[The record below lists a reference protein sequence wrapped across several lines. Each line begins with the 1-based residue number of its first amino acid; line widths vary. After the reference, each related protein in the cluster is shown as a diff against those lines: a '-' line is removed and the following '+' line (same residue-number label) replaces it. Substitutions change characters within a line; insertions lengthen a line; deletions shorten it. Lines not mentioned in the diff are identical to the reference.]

1 MRAIKEEIDSIAF
14 KAGVLKLEDIDVNI
28 RFDEFEK
35 KYIKEY
41 SPKYVY
47 SRINIENISQINYLE
62 NNGFNFIE
70 TQFKMTKRLTDL
82 YDMSVFHD
90 EFRLEKVDD
99 EKDLE
104 QIYALSDKIMKVD
117 RVLID
122 EAIDSKLAQKRYHL
136 FIKKSFESKNENL
149 FKTIH
154 VPTGQTIGFHTNMI
168 IGKDILF
175 FIGGIIPEFHNSGA
189 CFAHEYLIFNYLYEN
204 GFKNITTHISAANYK
219 IINFEMRTIGFKP
232 KQTYVILRKVY

>member
-14 KAGVLKLEDIDVNI
+14 KAGVLKLEDIDVTTC
-28 RFDEFEK
+28 FEEFEK

-47 SRINIENISQINYLE
+47 SRVNIENISQIHYLE
-62 NNGFNFIE
+62 NHGFNFIE
-70 TQFKMTKRLTDL
+70 TQFRMTKRLSGL
-82 YDMSVFHD
+82 YDMSAFNN
-90 EFRLEKVDD
+90 EFRLEKVED
-99 EKDLE
+99 KNNLE
-104 QIYALSDKIMKVD
+104 QIYALSDEIMKVD
-117 RVLID
+117 RMLID
-122 EAIDSKLAQKRYHL
+122 EVLDSKMAQERYHL
-136 FIKKSFESKNENL
+136 FIKKSLESKNENL

-154 VPTGQTIGFHTNMI
+154 VPTGQTIGFHTNMV

-219 IINFEMRTIGFKP
+219 IINFEMRTVGFKP